1 MLLFLGTFRGQ
12 LYLLK
17 RKVNIC
23 NHFVWLRKIS
33 IALNLLDLFLVYCEK
48 TLDRFF
54 LRNEAK
60 IRNMRNDHQIWKFFL
75 RNGCSPIKK
84 IKILFAQWDITDVTE
99 KILFAQWHISLSEIH
114 FLILFAQWANVSHR
128 TEFVEFELINVLEY
142 QGNWNSII
150 KD

>member
-1 MLLFLGTFRGQ
+1 MWNYPFWIITSKKIAKIAKNIKTRLAILRVPLDFAYKYGYVA
-12 LYLLK
+12 YL
-17 RKVNIC
+17 
-23 NHFVWLRKIS
+23 
-33 IALNLLDLFLVYCEK
+33 
-48 TLDRFF
+48 LDRFF

-99 KILFAQWHISLSEIH
+99 NILFAQWNISLSEIH
-114 FLILFAQWANVSHR
+114 FLILFAQWANLSHR